1 MKIVALEEHI
11 VPKFTSDAWEA
22 SSDRQDVSISFNKRD
37 LLARLSDVGQGR
49 LRAIDESGVD
59 VQVLSL
65 PAPGLHNF
73 TAREA
78 VPLARDFN
86 DLLAETIRQR
96 PTRFEGFAT
105 LPSPD
110 PRAAAHELE
119 RAVTKCRLKGALLSG
134 RVQQRN
140 MDHPDFDSIYEAA
153 ANLNVPLYVHP
164 QLPQRAVFDSYYRGF
179 GDATDLMFAMG
190 AIGWHYETGI
200 QLLRLIMSG
209 VFDRH
214 PKLQL
219 ITGHWGEVVL
229 FYLDRIALL
238 DRAQLK
244 LKRPVVDYFRQNIY
258 YTPSGILSQAYLQR
272 TIDIVGVDRMMFSQD
287 YPYHFAR
294 DRGARNFL
302 EQAALLEREKEKIAS
317 ANWEGLFAVQ
327 SSRSG

>member
-65 PAPGLHNF
+65 PASGLHNF

-119 RAVTKCRLKGALLSG
+119 RAVT
-134 RVQQRN
+134 
-140 MDHPDFDSIYEAA
+140 
-153 ANLNVPLYVHP
+153 NV
-164 QLPQRAVFDSYYRGF
+164 G
-179 GDATDLMFAMG
+179 
-190 AIGWHYETGI
+190 
-200 QLLRLIMSG
+200 
-209 VFDRH
+209 
-214 PKLQL
+214 
-219 ITGHWGEVVL
+219 
-229 FYLDRIALL
+229 
-238 DRAQLK
+238 
-244 LKRPVVDYFRQNIY
+244 
-258 YTPSGILSQAYLQR
+258 
-272 TIDIVGVDRMMFSQD
+272 
-287 YPYHFAR
+287 
-294 DRGARNFL
+294 
-302 EQAALLEREKEKIAS
+302 
-317 ANWEGLFAVQ
+317 
-327 SSRSG
+327 